1 MSRSFGKYGGVSRQ
15 GNDGPND
22 NASEGNSF
30 AEGRGANGRAAAGHC
45 SHDCDVTTGV
55 KKLSFIVGVLEE
67 RYYYLLDASG
77 ENAVHVIR
85 MLCVSL

>member
-1 MSRSFGKYGGVSRQ
+1 MSRSWGKYGGVLRL
-15 GNDGPND
+15 GNEGPND

-30 AEGRGANGRAAAGHC
+30 AERRGANGRTAGHC

-67 RYYYLLDASG
+67 RYYLLDASG